1 MSVTDRQTNPTP
13 VTSDGPIDPSQC
25 HLVVV
30 GGGITGLAAAWQA
43 TARGVQVSVVEADD
57 HFGGKL
63 ITDERDGF
71 LVEQGP
77 DSFVAYRP
85 AALTLIDE
93 LGLSDQV
100 ISPGGGRRV
109 SLLSRGR
116 LRPMP
121 AGMGMVLPTRMWP
134 FVTTTV
140 LSWADKIRAGFDL
153 VIPRR
158 LPDHDVA
165 IGAFLR
171 QRLGDG
177 IVRRFADPMV
187 GGIYGAGIDELSLDA
202 VLPSLR
208 VNERDYRSL
217 MLASLASGRA
227 ARRRAAQQ
235 SSTRGK
241 KTSSP
246 KTSGTRGPASSPFR
260 TLRGGLGQLIEVLVE
275 RLRDGG
281 VELINGTSVDLLGH
295 DGVHLSDGRILKAD
309 AVVLAGGV
317 ASSAR
322 LLRPQVPRAARALDQ
337 IPLASTTIVSLAWPV
352 RAFEAAPDSQGW
364 LEADAGPVS
373 GLTASSIKFAGR
385 APDGSVL
392 MRVFVPDK
400 RGPLTDAPDDELL
413 SAVIDHVRP
422 LLGVHGEPSLTQ
434 ITRWHKV
441 MPKYTVGHLERAAV
455 VDSALTEQRPTWA
468 VAGSALHGV
477 GVPDCISDG
486 RHSADEVID
495 AALRASVPA
504 GSSRIAAA
512 PTAPVAPARQTTDG
526 RREETLPKDQ
536 QPSDPAETR

>member
-1 MSVTDRQTNPTP
+1 MSTTDRVTTPTP
-13 VTSDGPIDPSQC
+13 TVSGTDVPGTDASHC

-30 GGGITGLAAAWQA
+30 GGGITGLAAAWQGM
-43 TARGVQVSVVEADD
+43 TRGARVSVVESDD
-57 HFGGKL
+57 HFGGKVV
-63 ITDERDGF
+63 TDRRDGF

-85 AALTLIDE
+85 AALKLIEE

-100 ISPGGGRRV
+100 IAPGGGRRV

-140 LSWADKIRAGFDL
+140 LSWPDKIRAGLDL

-208 VNERDYRSL
+208 DNERDHRSL
-217 MLASLASGRA
+217 MVASLAGGRASRRA
-227 ARRRAAQQ
+227 ARQRAAQNNTQ
-235 SSTRGK
+235 QNSTGRNN
-241 KTSSP
+241 SA
-246 KTSGTRGPASSPFR
+246 GTRGPAASPFR
-260 TLRGGLGQLIEVLVE
+260 TLCGGLGQLIDALVDQ
-275 RLRDGG
+275 LRAGG
-281 VELINGTSVDLLGH
+281 VELMANTSVDLLDR
-295 DGVHLSDGRILKAD
+295 DGVHLSDGRVLPAD

-322 LLRPQVPRAARALDQ
+322 LLRPQLPAAARALAQ

-352 RAFEAAPDSQGW
+352 SAFDVAPDSQGW
-364 LEADAGPVS
+364 LEADASPFS

-413 SAVIDHVRP
+413 GAVIDHVRP
-422 LLGVHGEPSLTQ
+422 LLGVHGAPSLTQ
-434 ITRWHKV
+434 VTRWHTV

-455 VDSALTEQRPTWA
+455 VDSTLAEQRPTWA

-477 GVPDCISDG
+477 GLPDCISDA

-495 AALRASVPA
+495 AAL
-504 GSSRIAAA
+504 AATPSA
-512 PTAPVAPARQTTDG
+512 PTGNAATD
-526 RREETLPKDQ
+526 RT
-536 QPSDPAETR
+536 ETR

>member
-1 MSVTDRQTNPTP
+1 MSTTDRVTTPTP
-13 VTSDGPIDPSQC
+13 TVSGTDAPGPDASHC

-30 GGGITGLAAAWQA
+30 GGGITGLAAAWQGM
-43 TARGVQVSVVEADD
+43 ARGARVSVVESDD
-57 HFGGKL
+57 HFGGKVV
-63 ITDERDGF
+63 TDRRDGF

-85 AALTLIDE
+85 AALKLIEE

-100 ISPGGGRRV
+100 IAPGGGRRV
-109 SLLSRGR
+109 SLLSRGK

-140 LSWADKIRAGFDL
+140 LSWPDKIRAGLDL

-208 VNERDYRSL
+208 DNERDHRSL
-217 MLASLASGRA
+217 MVASLAGGRASRRA
-227 ARRRAAQQ
+227 ARQRAAQNNAQ
-235 SSTRGK
+235 QNSSHQNSTGQNN
-241 KTSSP
+241 SA
-246 KTSGTRGPASSPFR
+246 GTRGPAASPFR
-260 TLRGGLGQLIEVLVE
+260 TLRGGLGQLIDALVDQ
-275 RLRDGG
+275 LRAGG
-281 VELINGTSVDLLGH
+281 VELLVNTSVDLLGR
-295 DGVHLSDGRILKAD
+295 DGVHLSDGRVLPAD

-322 LLRPQVPRAARALDQ
+322 LLRPQLPAAARALAQ

-352 RAFEAAPDSQGW
+352 SAFDVAPDSQGW

-422 LLGVHGEPSLTQ
+422 LLGVHGEPGLTQ

-455 VDSALTEQRPTWA
+455 VDSTLAEQRPTWA

-477 GVPDCISDG
+477 GLPDCISDA

-495 AALRASVPA
+495 AAL
-504 GSSRIAAA
+504 AATPSA
-512 PTAPVAPARQTTDG
+512 PNRNAATD
-526 RREETLPKDQ
+526 RT
-536 QPSDPAETR
+536 ETR